1 MSSLAAL
8 RRQLA
13 EIIAPPV
20 GSGETITT
28 GIATLDAVLEGGGI
42 PCGRLTDLAGAPGSG
57 TTTLTRSIVS
67 GALADKRWVAYIDAT
82 RTLAPADWTDLSASG
97 RLWIV
102 RPPERDR
109 GPWCADVLLRSGAF
123 GLVVL
128 DGGPHIRRGVFVR
141 LNGLA
146 RESQAAF
153 LVVRHDEDA
162 TGLIGSALQLHLQR
176 RSASRPIVSRSP
188 PSMRSDRER
197 WRSVSTR
204 LALAAHGPPRPAII
218 PAEPAASAPSVAS
231 RTMFTIACTVRRGGG
246 GGQHTIEVECAID
259 ATRRLRPDTA
269 IPDRRGVA
277 KRNRQGK
284 LVIPSATGGAI
295 VEDGGS
301 TLSRKR
307 RCAEPDVRNNTFLLD
322 ERESPGRI
330 LPSINYGLG
339 TDKRDRQIRAAV
351 EQALPDNSA
360 SHNRRTVPAVP

>member
-1 MSSLAAL
+1 MSSPLAAL

-20 GSGETITT
+20 AAGETIAT
-28 GIATLDAVLEGGGI
+28 GIAALDAVLEGGGI
-42 PCGRLTDLAGAPGSG
+42 PCGRLTDLSGAPGSG

-67 GALADKRWVAYIDAT
+67 GALADKRWVAYIDAS

-97 RLWIV
+97 QLWIV

-176 RSASRPIVSRSP
+176 RSASRPIVSRSS
-188 PSMRSDRER
+188 PSTRSDRER

-204 LALAAHGPPRPAII
+204 LALAAHGPPRPAIV
-218 PAEPAASAPSVAS
+218 PAEPAVPVSSVAS
-231 RTMFTIACTVRRGGG
+231 RTTLTIACTVRRGGG
-246 GGQHTIEVECAID
+246 GGQHTMEVECAID
-259 ATRRLRPDTA
+259 VTRRLRPDTA

-277 KRNRQGK
+277 ERNRQGK
-284 LVIPSATGGAI
+284 LVVPSATGGAT
-295 VEDGGS
+295 VEEGGS
-301 TLSRKR
+301 TLARKR

-330 LPSINYGLG
+330 LPSVNYGLG
-339 TDKRDRQIRAAV
+339 ADKRDRKIRAAV
-351 EQALPDNSA
+351 EQA
-360 SHNRRTVPAVP
+360 TPAHTA